1 MDQAWLYGEAPPPAE
16 AGAPPRAPASMYTRC
31 LPGRPILLR
40 LLPKRIPRIHHIA
53 TRRSHCTLL
62 LSPEYSLPTPPSPN
76 YTSCT
81 SRPCASDFLRRV
93 SKLPISLN
101 PRCIPLGR
109 CLPPSMLR
117 LALPFTLNLELTLRP
132 THRYLGHQSSL
143 FVGIQGYPE
152 VNPQVTVKDN
162 NFHKF
167 YVSKD
172 ANSSTR
178 LSHADFC
185 FC

>member
-1 MDQAWLYGEAPPPAE
+1 MDQAWPYGLAPLPGE
-16 AGAPPRAPASMYTRC
+16 AGAPPPRAPASVISMCTRC
-31 LPGRPILLR
+31 LPGRPTLLC

-101 PRCIPLGR
+101 LR
-109 CLPPSMLR
+109 CLPLSMLR
-117 LALPFTLNLELTLRP
+117 LALPFTLNLKLTLRP
-132 THRYLGHQSSL
+132 Y
-143 FVGIQGYPE
+143 
-152 VNPQVTVKDN
+152 PQVFGAPKLAVCR
-162 NFHKF
+162 HSR
-167 YVSKD
+167 VPGSKPTG
-172 ANSSTR
+172 NG
-178 LSHADFC
+178 
-185 FC
+185 